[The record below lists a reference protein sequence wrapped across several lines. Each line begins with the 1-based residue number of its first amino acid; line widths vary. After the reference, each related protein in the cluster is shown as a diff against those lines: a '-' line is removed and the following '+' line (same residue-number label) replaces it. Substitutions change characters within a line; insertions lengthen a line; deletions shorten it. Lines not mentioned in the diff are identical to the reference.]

1 MKILNYMLGKGRG
14 MDTAMKE
21 NAKPM
26 TALLRR
32 LATPIPENATPQE
45 LRNMGSEAQKKYV
58 VAKAWK
64 KATGKRLV
72 VITERDVQELRD
84 RVAAH
89 DFLTGKPKQAL

>member
-21 NAKPM
+21 DTKPM

-32 LATPIPENATPQE
+32 LATPIPETATPQE
-45 LRNMGSEAQKKYV
+45 LRNMGSEDQKKYV